1 VRNVPISEFLD
12 VLRCPV
18 CAAPFEADRT
28 ALRCAN
34 GHAVDIARQGYVN
47 LLSGSVAPGT
57 ADTAGMV
64 AARAE
69 FLASGHYAAI
79 ADAVAHMA
87 GGRERGVVLD
97 AGAGTGYYLSR
108 VLDEVPGGRGLA
120 LDISKFA
127 ARRAARAH
135 PRIAAAVCDTWRAL
149 PVRDRSVEV
158 VLDVFAPRNG
168 PEFARVLKPDGILIV
183 VTPTARHLAE
193 LAEAVGLLSVDVRKQ
208 ERLRRSLAADLESVH
223 SDEHDVPL
231 HLTTAD
237 VERLIRMGP
246 SAWHVDAAEAAR
258 RAAALGEPFEAT
270 ASVTVAG
277 YRPRHR
283 RVG

>member
-1 VRNVPISEFLD
+1 MPISEFLD

-18 CAAPFEADRT
+18 CTGAVHADRT
-28 ALRCAN
+28 ALRCSN
-34 GHAVDIARQGYVN
+34 GHAFDLAKQGYVN
-47 LLSGSVAPGT
+47 LLTGSVASRT

-79 ADAVAHMA
+79 ADAVARWS
-87 GGRERGVVLD
+87 GGHERGVVLD

-120 LDISKFA
+120 LDVSKFA

-149 PVRDRSVEV
+149 PVRDSSVEV

-168 PEFARVLKPDGILIV
+168 PEFSRVLKPDGVLVV
-183 VTPTARHLAE
+183 VTPTDRHLAE
-193 LAEAVGLLSVDVRKQ
+193 LAQAVGLLSVDTRKQ
-208 ERLRRSLAADLESVH
+208 ERLQRSLAGHFEAVH
-223 SDEHDVPL
+223 SDEHDIAL

-246 SAWHVDAAEAAR
+246 SAWHVDVADAAR
-258 RAAALGEPFEAT
+258 RATALGEPFAAT
-270 ASVTVAG
+270 ASVTIAG

-283 RVG
+283 QHR

>member
-1 VRNVPISEFLD
+1 MSVADFLD

-28 ALRCAN
+28 VLRCGA
-34 GHAVDIARQGYVN
+34 GHAFDIAKQGYVN
-47 LLSGSVAPGT
+47 LLTGSVPPGT
-57 ADTAGMV
+57 ADTASMV

-79 ADAVAHMA
+79 ADAVA
-87 GGRERGVVLD
+87 GRTELGEHSVVLD

-108 VLDEVPGGRGLA
+108 LLEDAADARGLA

-135 PRIAAAVCDTWRAL
+135 TRIAAAVSDTWGAL
-149 PVRDRSVEV
+149 PVRDRSVDV
-158 VLDVFAPRNG
+158 VLNVFAPRNG
-168 PEFARVLKPDGILIV
+168 AEFGRVLKPDGVLVV

-193 LAEAVGLLSVDVRKQ
+193 IAEMVGMLSIDTRKE
-208 ERLRRSLAADLESVH
+208 ERLQRRLAGVFEVTRR
-223 SDEHDVPL
+223 DEIDVPL
-231 HLTTAD
+231 RLTTAD

-246 SAWHVDAAEAAR
+246 SAWHVDQAEAAR
-258 RAAALGEPFEAT
+258 RAAALGSSAAT
-270 ASVTVAG
+270 ASVAITC
-277 YRPRHR
+277 HR
-283 RVG
+283 LGLRT

>member
-1 VRNVPISEFLD
+1 VPISEFLD

-18 CAAPFEADRT
+18 CTAPFEADRT

-34 GHAVDIARQGYVN
+34 GHNFDIARQGYVN
-47 LLSGSVAPGT
+47 LLTGSPAPGA
-57 ADTAGMV
+57 ADTAAMV

-69 FLASGHYAAI
+69 FLASGHYAPI
-79 ADAVAHMA
+79 ADAVARTV

-127 ARRAARAH
+127 TRRAARAH

-168 PEFARVLKPDGILIV
+168 PEFARVLKPDGILVV

-208 ERLRRSLAADLESVH
+208 ERLQRSLAADFESVH
-223 SDEHDVPL
+223 RDEKDVPL

-258 RAAALGEPFEAT
+258 RAATLGEPVATT

-277 YRPRHR
+277 YRPKHR
-283 RVG
+283 QAR

>member
-1 VRNVPISEFLD
+1 MPISEFLD
-12 VLRCPV
+12 VLRCSV
-18 CAAPFEADRT
+18 CTAPFEADRT
-28 ALRCAN
+28 ALWCAN
-34 GHAVDIARQGYVN
+34 GHNFDIAKQGYVN
-47 LLSGSVAPGT
+47 LLTGSPAPGA
-57 ADTAGMV
+57 ADTAAMV

-69 FLASGHYAAI
+69 FLASGHYAPI
-79 ADAVAHMA
+79 ADAVARTV

-108 VLDEVPGGRGLA
+108 VLDEVAGGRGLA

-127 ARRAARAH
+127 TRRAARAH

-168 PEFARVLKPDGILIV
+168 PEFARVLKPDGILVV

-258 RAAALGEPFEAT
+258 RAAALGEPFAAT

-283 RVG
+283 RAG

>member
-1 VRNVPISEFLD
+1 VPISEFLD

-47 LLSGSVAPGT
+47 LLSGSAAPGT

-79 ADAVAHMA
+79 ADAVARMA

-97 AGAGTGYYLSR
+97 AGAGTGYYLVR

-168 PEFARVLKPDGILIV
+168 PEFARVLKPDGILVV

-193 LAEAVGLLSVDVRKQ
+193 LVEAVGLLSVDVRKQ

-258 RAAALGEPFEAT
+258 RAAALGEPFAAT

-283 RVG
+283 RAG